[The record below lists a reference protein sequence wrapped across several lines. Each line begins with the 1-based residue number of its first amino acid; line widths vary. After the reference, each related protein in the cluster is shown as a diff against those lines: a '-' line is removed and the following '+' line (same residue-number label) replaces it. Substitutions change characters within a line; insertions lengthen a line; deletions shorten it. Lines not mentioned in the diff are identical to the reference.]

1 MSTGR
6 YPIDVYGAHV
16 HIATDDP
23 SWDRLANRFEIDEE
37 PGLGMTSLSLDTYR
51 GNAPHLVIYL
61 DPAAHSSRADL
72 VSTVAHEAAHAASIL
87 LDHLGHRLRGEDEP
101 HAYLAGYVARCIWTH
116 LEKRESA

>member
-1 MSTGR
+1 MTR
-6 YPIDVYGAHV
+6 PGAPRWFERL
-16 HIATDDP
+16 P
-23 SWDRLANRFEIDEE
+23 SHAWTLAAAF
-37 PGLGMTSLSLDTYR
+37 LDS
-51 GNAPHLVIYL
+51 
-61 DPAAHSSRADL
+61 AAHSSRADL